1 MQPIANSC
9 VISTQLKDTP
19 EIFNMSLKFS
29 LQQGLFCTALVTGLA
44 CMPLHAQQIEE
55 IDSIVALVDEDVVL
69 RSELDTAIKGIV
81 DRIRSQGGNLPPQD
95 LLEKQVLERL
105 IIRKLQL
112 QRALQTGI
120 RVSDTD
126 IDQAVTS
133 LASQNGLT
141 VMQMRQVIE
150 TDGEDFAEFRRNIGE
165 EILGER
171 LRQRIINSMDPISDT
186 EVDILLAS
194 EEFAGGE
201 YNISHIM
208 MNLPEGATPAQI
220 SDIRNKI
227 NDVHAEL
234 EDGLDFASAAISYS
248 QSQEALEGG
257 EVGWRDLNSVPRSFS
272 DAIANLR
279 GGQYTVPI
287 RSPAGFHIIKVNDYR
302 ERSRVMNN
310 EHHARHILVETNELM
325 TARDAMAQITELR
338 QQIVDGEDFGEIAK
352 EHSDDSTS
360 ANLGGDMGWFQSG
373 AYGDRVEQMLEGLE
387 IGQVSEAFQSQVGW
401 HIIESLGEREVDVT
415 EEAIRQ
421 RARESIRQSKS
432 DAEVDRYLRQMREE
446 AFVESRLDA

>member
-1 MQPIANSC
+1 
-9 VISTQLKDTP
+9 
-19 EIFNMSLKFS
+19 MSLKFS
-29 LQQGLFCTALVTGLA
+29 LQNRLFCTAILASLV
-44 CMPLHAQQIEE
+44 CMPLQAQQIEE
-55 IDSIVALVDEDVVL
+55 IDSIVALVDQDVVM

-81 DRIRSQGGNLPPQD
+81 ERIRAQGGNHPPRD

-105 IIRKLQL
+105 VIRKLQL

-120 RVSDTD
+120 RVSDAD
-126 IDQAVTS
+126 IDQAVTG
-133 LASQNGLT
+133 LAQQNGLS

-150 TDGEDFAEFRRNIGE
+150 SDGEDFAEFRRNIGE

-220 SDIRNKI
+220 EDINGRI
-227 NDVHAEL
+227 NEVYAQL
-234 EDGLDFASAAISYS
+234 EGGLDFASAAISYS

-272 DAIANLR
+272 DAIQNLR
-279 GGQYTVPI
+279 AGQYTVPI

-302 ERSRVMNN
+302 ERSRVMAQ
-310 EHHARHILVETNELM
+310 EHHARHILIETNELI
-325 TARDAMAQITELR
+325 TPRDAMEQIRGVR
-338 QQIVDGEDFGEIAK
+338 QQIVDGADFGELAK
-352 EHSDDSTS
+352 ENSDDPTS
-360 ANLGGDMGWFQSG
+360 ANLGGDMGWFQMG
-373 AYGDRVEQMLEGLE
+373 AYGERVEQMLVGLAV
-387 IGQVSEAFQSQVGW
+387 GQVSEPFQSQVGW
-401 HIIESLGEREVDVT
+401 HIIEKLGEREVDIT
-415 EEAIRQ
+415 EAAIRQ
-421 RARESIRQSKS
+421 RARDSIRQSKS
-432 DAEVDRYLRQMREE
+432 DAEVDRFLRQMREE
-446 AFVESRLDA
+446 AFVESRLES

>member
-1 MQPIANSC
+1 MNQN
-9 VISTQLKDTP
+9 L
-19 EIFNMSLKFS
+19 SLRYSLFS
-29 LQQGLFCTALVTGLA
+29 ALLMAGLFCSPVQ
-44 CMPLHAQQIEE
+44 AQTVEE
-55 IDSIVALVDEDVVL
+55 IDSIVALVDEDVVM
-69 RSELDTAIKGIV
+69 RSELNTAIEGIV
-81 DRIRSQGGNLPPQD
+81 DRINQQGGNLPPQD

-120 RVSDTD
+120 RVSDAD
-126 IDQAVTS
+126 IDQAVTG
-133 LASQNGLT
+133 LAQQNGLT

-150 TDGEDFAEFRRNIGE
+150 SDGEDFAEFRRNIGE

-171 LRQRIINSMDPISDT
+171 LRQRIVNSMDQISDT

-220 SDIRNKI
+220 ADIQSRI
-227 NDVHAEL
+227 NEVHAQL
-234 EDGLDFASAAISYS
+234 EGGLDFASAAISYS

-272 DAIANLR
+272 DAIKNLR
-279 GGQYTVPI
+279 AGQYTVPI
-287 RSPAGFHIIKVNDYR
+287 RSPAGFHIIKVNDFR
-302 ERSRVMNN
+302 DRARVMAQ
-310 EHHARHILVETNELM
+310 EHHARHILIETNELM
-325 TARDAMAQITELR
+325 TPRDAMEKIRELR
-338 QQIVDGEDFGEIAK
+338 QEIVDGTDFAEIAK
-352 EHSDDSTS
+352 EHSDDPTS
-360 ANLGGDMGWFQSG
+360 ANLGGDMGWFQNG
-373 AYGDRVEQMLEGLE
+373 AYGERVEQMLAALE
-387 IGQVSEAFQSQVGW
+387 INEVSEPFQSQVGW
-401 HIIESLGEREVDVT
+401 HIIERLGQRETDVT
-415 EEAIRQ
+415 EAAIRQ

-446 AFVESRLDA
+446 AFVENRLES

>member
-1 MQPIANSC
+1 
-9 VISTQLKDTP
+9 
-19 EIFNMSLKFS
+19 MSLKFS
-29 LQQGLFCTALVTGLA
+29 LQNRLFCTAILASLV
-44 CMPLHAQQIEE
+44 CMPLQAQQIEE
-55 IDSIVALVDEDVVL
+55 IDSIVALVDQDVVM

-81 DRIRSQGGNLPPQD
+81 ERIRAQGGNHPPRD

-105 IIRKLQL
+105 VIRKLQL

-120 RVSDTD
+120 RVSDAD
-126 IDQAVTS
+126 IDQAVTG
-133 LASQNGLT
+133 LAQQNGLS

-150 TDGEDFAEFRRNIGE
+150 SDGKDFAEFRRNIGE

-220 SDIRNKI
+220 EDINGRI
-227 NDVHAEL
+227 NEVYAQL
-234 EDGLDFASAAISYS
+234 EGGLDFASAAISYS

-272 DAIANLR
+272 DAIQNLR
-279 GGQYTVPI
+279 AGQYTVPI

-302 ERSRVMNN
+302 ERSRVMAQ
-310 EHHARHILVETNELM
+310 EHHARHILIETNELI
-325 TARDAMAQITELR
+325 TPRDAMEQIRGVR
-338 QQIVDGEDFGEIAK
+338 QQIVDGADFGELAK
-352 EHSDDSTS
+352 ENSDDPTS
-360 ANLGGDMGWFQSG
+360 ANLGGDMGWFQMG
-373 AYGDRVEQMLEGLE
+373 AYGERVEQMLVGLAV
-387 IGQVSEAFQSQVGW
+387 GQVSEPFQSQVGW
-401 HIIESLGEREVDVT
+401 HIIEKLGEREVDIT
-415 EEAIRQ
+415 EAAIRQ
-421 RARESIRQSKS
+421 RARDSIRQSKS
-432 DAEVDRYLRQMREE
+432 DAEVDRFLRQMREE
-446 AFVESRLDA
+446 AFVESRLES